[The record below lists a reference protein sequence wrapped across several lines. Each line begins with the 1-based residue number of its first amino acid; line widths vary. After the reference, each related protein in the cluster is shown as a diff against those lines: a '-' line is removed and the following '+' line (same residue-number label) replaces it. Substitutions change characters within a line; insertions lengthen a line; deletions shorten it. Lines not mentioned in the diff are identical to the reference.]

1 MAVNK
6 RLLFWLFKAY
16 FKKWG
21 KIIALSFVA
30 GLIIFF
36 TLLSTSRF
44 LINLLPIEKRESIG
58 YIGAYEIDSL
68 PRDLQE
74 KLSRGLTKIEDDG
87 TISPDVAESWQVK
100 DGGKTYV
107 FTLKKDVFYSDG
119 KRLTA
124 SSLPYEFTGV
134 KKKILNERT
143 ISYSLQDLYAP
154 FLVTASRPII
164 RRGFVGLG
172 DYTIQNVELN
182 GNFVKT
188 MTIVSKKNRLLVQ
201 RYSFYP
207 SEESLKIA
215 FALGE
220 IDRAIGLSSDVF
232 LDTEFTN
239 YKNVTVSKITDRD
252 VLVTLFF
259 NNKDPML
266 SDPKL
271 RSGLS
276 YAIPESFSHGE
287 RSYLPYAK
295 ESLYANKTGIEKH
308 QDFSHASLL
317 LDAGREQ
324 ASAGAE
330 LKVTLKTLPKYRI
343 TAEVI
348 REAWKKVGVD
358 TVIEE
363 VDGNPDTFQVYL
375 GDFIIPK
382 DPDQYTLWHST
393 SANNITRFSNKR
405 IDKLLEDGRRTS
417 NTKDR
422 QEMYNDFQKYLLAE
436 APAGFLYFPYEYT
449 VVRK

>member
-6 RLLFWLFKAY
+6 RLLFWLIKAY
-16 FKKWG
+16 LKKWG

-44 LINLLPIEKRESIG
+44 LLRLLPIERRESIG
-58 YIGAYEIDSL
+58 YIGAYEIDAL
-68 PRDLQE
+68 PRDLQT
-74 KLSRGLTKIEDDG
+74 KLSRGLTKVEKDG
-87 TISPDVAESWQVK
+87 QVVPDVAASWTVK
-100 DGGKTYV
+100 DEGKTYV
-107 FTLKKDVFYSDG
+107 FTLRTDIFYSDG

-134 KKKILNERT
+134 KKKIINDKT
-143 ISYSLQDLYAP
+143 ISYSLQDQYAP
-154 FLVTASRPII
+154 FLVTVSRPII
-164 RRGFVGLG
+164 RKGFVGLG

-188 MTIVSKKNRLLVQ
+188 LTIVSKKNRLLVE

-207 SEESLKIA
+207 SEEALKIA

-220 IDRAIGLSSDVF
+220 VNKAIGLSSDTF
-232 LDTEFTN
+232 LNTEFTN
-239 YKNVTVSKITDRD
+239 YKNVTVTKHTDRD

-259 NNKDPML
+259 NNKDPLL

-276 YAIPESFSHGE
+276 YALPESFSHGE

-295 ESLYANKTGIEKH
+295 ESLYANTTGVEKN
-308 QDFSHASLL
+308 QDFSHAALL
-317 LDAGREQ
+317 LDAIREQ
-324 ASAGAE
+324 ASPGATIN
-330 LKVTLKTLPKYRI
+330 VTLKTLPKYRT
-343 TAEVI
+343 TAEVV
-348 REAWKKVGVD
+348 REAWKRVGVE
-358 TVIEE
+358 TTIED
-363 VDGNPDTFQVYL
+363 VDGNPDSFQVYL
-375 GDFIIPK
+375 GDFIIPR

-393 SANNITRFSNKR
+393 SANNITHYSNKR
-405 IDKLLEDGRRTS
+405 IDKLLEDGRRTAS
-417 NTKDR
+417 IKDR
-422 QEMYNDFQKYLLAE
+422 QEMYSDFQKYLLAD

-449 VVRK
+449 VTRR